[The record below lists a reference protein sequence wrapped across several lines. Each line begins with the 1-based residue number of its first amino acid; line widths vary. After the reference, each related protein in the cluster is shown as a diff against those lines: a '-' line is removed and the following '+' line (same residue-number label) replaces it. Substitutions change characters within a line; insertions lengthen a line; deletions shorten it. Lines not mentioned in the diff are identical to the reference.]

1 MLETLTRGFTSA
13 RKRLAGV
20 RTLDEKN
27 IQEALAHV
35 RRALLEADLDLQQA
49 EDFLARVREK
59 ALGKEV
65 ATRAQGK
72 DGKKLR
78 VDPGGHFTAIC
89 ERELCALM
97 ESGNGD
103 AEALSD
109 AGLGSVMLVGLQG
122 VGKTTLAAKL
132 AYRQVQAGKRVLLA
146 AADVQRPAA
155 AEQLEALGASI
166 GAPVLRGAAGESAVE
181 ICARAA
187 KQRLDEGF
195 DAVIYDTAGR
205 TAIDDAMLAELAA
218 IDAAARPESRL
229 LVCDA
234 MMGRDAVHTAQRFAA
249 HIDLDGLVMS
259 KADSDARG
267 GAILAM
273 KAATGVPIRFLSTG
287 EGVKQLEAFRPEGI
301 ASRILGMGDV
311 VGLVQDLEG
320 ALDAEQAEQDA
331 ERMLKGRFTME
342 DLLSQLRTLRKMGP
356 LKELMARLPG
366 GDALAQQADEG
377 ELGRVEALIQSM
389 TRSERQSPEL
399 IDKSRAARIAGGS
412 GRSVGEVNGLLDR
425 FRQMKRMMGKLGKMG
440 GKGGM
445 PALPGGAGAG
455 GFGAGGM
462 GMDGLLGGFPGAGG
476 LPGAG
481 GGRQSRRAEAAQ
493 RKRANKKRKDAKKAR
508 RRGRR
513 K

>member
-13 RKRLAGV
+13 RGRLAGV
-20 RTLDEKN
+20 RTLGEKN
-27 IQEALAHV
+27 IQGALADV
-35 RRALLEADLDLQQA
+35 RRALLEADLDLQQV
-49 EDFLARVREK
+49 EDFLARVREQ

-65 ATRAQGK
+65 ATRARGK
-72 DGKKLR
+72 DGKTLR
-78 VDPGGHFTAIC
+78 MDPAGHFTAIC

-97 ESGNGD
+97 EDGD
-103 AEALSD
+103 AAPAGD
-109 AGLGSVMLVGLQG
+109 AGLGSVMLIGLQG

-132 AYRQVQAGKRVLLA
+132 AHHLQQAGGRVLLA

-166 GAPVLRGAAGESAVE
+166 GAQVLRGAAGESPVD
-181 ICARAA
+181 ISVRAE
-187 KQRLDEGF
+187 KLRRSEGF
-195 DAVIYDTAGR
+195 DSVIYDTAGR
-205 TAIDDAMLAELAA
+205 TAIDETMLAELAA
-218 IDAAARPESRL
+218 IDAAVHPESRL

-234 MMGRDAVHTAQRFAA
+234 MMGRDAVHTARRFAA
-249 HIDLDGLVMS
+249 HIPLDGLVMS

-311 VGLVQDLEG
+311 VGLVKDFEG
-320 ALDAEQAEQDA
+320 ALDIEQAEQDA

-366 GDALAQQADEG
+366 GGALAEQADEG

-389 TRSERQSPEL
+389 TRSERLRPEL
-399 IDKSRAARIAGGS
+399 IDKSRAQRIAGGS
-412 GRSVGEVNGLLDR
+412 GRSVKDVGGLLDR

-440 GKGGM
+440 GGKGGL
-445 PALPGGAGAG
+445 PALPGGPGGGAG
-455 GFGAGGM
+455 FDPGGM
-462 GMDGLLGGFPGAGG
+462 GMEGLLGGFPGAGG

-481 GGRQSRRAEAAQ
+481 GRQGRRALAAQ